1 MNIHSMIPLGFGLP
15 LLLWTMPALAQTTQ
29 DTNSTWQLHSQAH
42 GAYMMESSS
51 SSGFKGAG
59 GSAMFFDAT
68 AQNGESPWGFGLR
81 TIGSGAR
88 AVDDGRQFYRLGTG
102 PLVNWELSPHWLL
115 HASMGFYRESV
126 FDPAGAP
133 LNSFQGQFFMTGWN
147 RRVPLRRRVELLWGG
162 FIVTQS
168 RSLGDTALN
177 MHKGRTSVYR
187 RSVSQGLE
195 IALRIAL

>member
-1 MNIHSMIPLGFGLP
+1 MNIHFMIRLGFGLP
-15 LLLWTMPALAQTTQ
+15 LLFWTMPALTQSAQ
-29 DTNSTWQLHSQAH
+29 NNSSTWQLHSQAH

-51 SSGFKGAG
+51 STGFKGSG

-68 AQNGESPWGFGLR
+68 ALNGDSPWGIGLR
-81 TIGSGAR
+81 TIASGAR

-102 PLVNWELSPHWLL
+102 PLINWELSPHWLFHGSL
-115 HASMGFYRESV
+115 GIYRESV
-126 FDPAGAP
+126 FDGTGTP
-133 LNSFQGQFFMTGWN
+133 LDSFQGQYFMTGWN

-162 FIVTQS
+162 FIVMQS
-168 RSLGDTALN
+168 RSLGDTTLN
-177 MHKGRTSVYR
+177 MHKGGTSEHR